1 MNALRKQ
8 IMTARHSFE
17 LLSVHAQNTAE
28 QLHEAR
34 RRLAMQ
40 LHPDLCDSSD
50 ATDLM
55 ARVNVALRNLTVD
68 RARYMATL
76 GGRQC
81 PTCEGRGVSVRQVTF
96 TRTREA
102 TCATCAG
109 SGRQLKGESK

>member
-17 LLSVHAQNTAE
+17 LLGVHAQSNVE
-28 QLHEAR
+28 ELHLAR
-34 RRLAMQ
+34 RRLARQ
-40 LHPDLCDSSD
+40 LHPDFCCSPD

-81 PTCEGRGVSVRQVTF
+81 PACEGRGVSVKQVTF
-96 TRTREA
+96 TKTREA
-102 TCATCAG
+102 TCVTCAG
-109 SGRQLKGESK
+109 SGRRLR